1 MKYART
7 ILAWTAVAVLLVFVA
22 LNFHRVSVYFGPFGE
37 VSMPAALIVIGSAL
51 LGAGA
56 AVGFRF
62 LKKSPPK

>member
-7 ILAWTAVAVLLVFVA
+7 IVAWTAVAILLVFVG

-37 VSMPAALIVIGSAL
+37 VNMPAALIVIGSAL
-51 LGAGA
+51 LGACA